1 MDRHLPK
8 DKVLSDGTRRQ
19 GVTTRSAS
27 TTQERDD
34 PPPPARRASPVHA
47 HEDPDDD
54 LLLFPADPAS
64 ATGPTPT
71 APAGDAC
78 WTATY
83 KAALAQAE
91 QALNDE
97 HTTVAELTRS
107 PQQQQDLLVE
117 MQKSAQGSRSA
128 SGSTKKPRQNKK
140 AQPKD
145 RKQPAPEPLK
155 EKHDTAELFARLQA
169 LLQVYSKRPAQG
181 TSKRGRRTH
190 KGARHT
196 RREDALSKP
205 RSSTATS
212 RSSSS
217 DR

>member
-1 MDRHLPK
+1 MGRVDRALP
-8 DKVLSDGTRRQ
+8 R
-19 GVTTRSAS
+19 
-27 TTQERDD
+27 D
-34 PPPPARRASPVHA
+34 PPLPHKNATTPPRLVERGSPIHA

-64 ATGPTPT
+64 ATGQTPT

-83 KAALAQAE
+83 IAALAQAE

-97 HTTVAELTRS
+97 HTTLAELTRS
-107 PQQQQDLLVE
+107 LQQQQDLLVE
-117 MQKSAQGSRSA
+117 LQKSAQKSRSA
-128 SGSTKKPRQNKK
+128 SGFTKKPRQNAK

-145 RKQPAPEPLK
+145 RKRPAPELLK

-169 LLQVYSKRPAQG
+169 LLQAYGERPAQG

-190 KGARHT
+190 KGPRHT

-212 RSSSS
+212 RSSLS